1 MPDLAKFTVKQ
12 LEEER
17 GCAMVRLRREEKYI
31 AEIDHELSAKKA
43 RKIHGVGAATA
54 DAHIPPAT

>member
-1 MPDLAKFTVKQ
+1 MPDLAKLTVNQ

-31 AEIDHELSAKKA
+31 AEIDRELAAKKA
-43 RKIHGVGAATA
+43 RQIHNVGTAIA
-54 DAHIPPAT
+54 DANIPPAA